1 MSNQIQ
7 NKLSQFEVQPPE
19 GVWNRVANA
28 LDDIVLAHTGEML
41 ANIEVEPNKD
51 VWNTIQRQLDGARP
65 AKVIPFHK
73 KYARPLKY
81 GSAVA
86 IFAIIALVTNLL
98 ISKRTVSETPAE
110 SMAKKVE
117 AMPGNQPPHNDSNAA
132 VDDQRDLAVV
142 NTINYTVNHKNRPQ
156 FNRKPAT
163 LQPTLLGITSP
174 TDNLVPKIAKRSTII
189 AFNQNDDKYMAYSME
204 DGQAVKL
211 PKKMFDALTCPTKD
225 VSCLQ
230 KIKQIQEKIAASAL
244 IADFTG
250 VLDILNNLGENQ

>member
-86 IFAIIALVTNLL
+86 IFVIIALVTNLL
-98 ISKRTVSETPAE
+98 ISKRTVSETPA
-110 SMAKKVE
+110 
-117 AMPGNQPPHNDSNAA
+117 
-132 VDDQRDLAVV
+132 
-142 NTINYTVNHKNRPQ
+142 
-156 FNRKPAT
+156 
-163 LQPTLLGITSP
+163 
-174 TDNLVPKIAKRSTII
+174 
-189 AFNQNDDKYMAYSME
+189 
-204 DGQAVKL
+204 
-211 PKKMFDALTCPTKD
+211 
-225 VSCLQ
+225 
-230 KIKQIQEKIAASAL
+230 
-244 IADFTG
+244 
-250 VLDILNNLGENQ
+250 